1 MKFSDFYSNYGKT
14 DKKSEEEIFFEVVSV
29 KVPSVNSFIAW
40 LVLNKQIKPYLKE
53 TNSKPLPL
61 FHLPAARKIN
71 HLVKS
76 VPRIKELAQEFSF
89 KFKTPDYIRD

>member
-14 DKKSEEEIFFEVVSV
+14 DNKTEEELFFEVVSV

-40 LVLNKQIKPYLKE
+40 LVLNRQIKPYIKE
-53 TNSKPLPL
+53 ANTKPIPL
-61 FHLPAARKIN
+61 FNLPTARKIN
-71 HLVKS
+71 FVVRS
-76 VPRIKELAQEFSF
+76 VPRVKELAQEFAF

>member
-1 MKFSDFYSNYGKT
+1 MKFSDFYNNFGKT
-14 DKKSEEEIFFEVVSV
+14 EKKSEEQLFFEVVSV

-40 LVLNKQIKPYLKE
+40 LVLNKQLKPYLKE
-53 TNSKPLPL
+53 TNTKPVPL
-61 FHLPAARKIN
+61 FNLHPARKIN

-76 VPRIKELAQEFSF
+76 VPRIKELAQEFAF